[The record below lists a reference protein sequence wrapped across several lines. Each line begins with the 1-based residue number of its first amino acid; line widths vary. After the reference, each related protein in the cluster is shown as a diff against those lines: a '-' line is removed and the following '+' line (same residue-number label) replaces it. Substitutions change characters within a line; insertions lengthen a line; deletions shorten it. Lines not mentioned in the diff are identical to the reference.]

1 MRVTEISAQERE
13 KSVSYICD
21 EIKNVIVNFGDR
33 DPGSEGENKALD
45 YMAGQ
50 LGEMC
55 DKVDRDTF
63 KVAPHAFFGWT
74 YFVAVFMTLAI
85 PVYFLSP
92 VMVFVCI
99 ALSLV
104 PMLFQFVLYAPF
116 LDPLFDKRDSGNVMG
131 TYSPSGEV
139 KRRIIIN
146 GHSDA
151 VYEWHWHY
159 VGGYKM
165 FLSSI
170 ILVIL
175 GVVYM
180 FAIAVTACVMDGP
193 FGMVE
198 ESRIWIGVAG
208 IAFVPFFL
216 AFWLFADT
224 RKVVPG
230 ANDNLTACY
239 MAIAAVKALKDND
252 IRLENTE
259 VVALI
264 TGSEEAG
271 LRGATA
277 FAKQH
282 PDYAREENVETVFI
296 TYETL
301 RELEY
306 LGIYNRDLNGTVKND
321 QAACDIYKKCA
332 ARHGMDLK
340 FGSVFAG
347 ATDAAAFS
355 KAGWRA
361 TSVAAMN
368 PEVEKYYH
376 TRLDNYDNL
385 SPECLSKV
393 FDITLEFIEEFDK
406 NGFASAD
413 MKD

>member
-1 MRVTEISAQERE
+1 
-13 KSVSYICD
+13 
-21 EIKNVIVNFGDR
+21 
-33 DPGSEGENKALD
+33 
-45 YMAGQ
+45 
-50 LGEMC
+50 
-55 DKVDRDTF
+55 
-63 KVAPHAFFGWT
+63 
-74 YFVAVFMTLAI
+74 MTLAV

-104 PMLFQFVLYAPF
+104 PMLLQFVLYAPF

>member
-1 MRVTEISAQERE
+1 MKVTEISAEERE
-13 KSVSYICD
+13 KSVSYIQD
-21 EIKNVIVNFGDR
+21 EIKNVIVEFGDR

-55 DKVDRDTF
+55 DRVDRDTF

-74 YFVAVFMTLAI
+74 YFVAVFMTLAVPI
-85 PVYFLSP
+85 FFLSP

-99 ALSLV
+99 LFSLV
-104 PMLFQFVLYAPF
+104 PMIFQFVLYAPF
-116 LDPLFDKRDSGNVMG
+116 LDPLFDQRDSGNVMG
-131 TYSPSGEV
+131 TYACSGEL
-139 KRRIIIN
+139 KRRIVIN

-170 ILVIL
+170 ILVII

-180 FAIAVTACVMDGP
+180 FAIALAACILSGP
-193 FGMVE
+193 FGVPDAPVL
-198 ESRIWIGVAG
+198 WAGVAG
-208 IAFVPFFL
+208 VAFIPFFL
-216 AFWLFADT
+216 AFWRFADT
-224 RKVVPG
+224 RQVVPG

-277 FAKQH
+277 FVKQH
-282 PDYAREENVETVFI
+282 PDYAREENVETVFL

-306 LGIYNRDLNGTVKND
+306 LGIYDRDLNGTVKND
-321 QAACDIYKKCA
+321 RAACDLYQKCA
-332 ARHGMDLK
+332 ARHGMNLK

-355 KAGWRA
+355 KGGYRA

-385 SPECLSKV
+385 SPECLAKV

-406 NGFASAD
+406 HGFEISE
-413 MKD
+413 KE

>member
-1 MRVTEISAQERE
+1 MKVTEISAAERE
-13 KSVSYICD
+13 KSVSYIQE

-55 DKVDRDTF
+55 ESVERDKF

-74 YFVAVFMTLAI
+74 YFVAVFMTLAVPI
-85 PVYFLSP
+85 FFLSP

-99 ALSLV
+99 LFSLV
-104 PMLFQFVLYAPF
+104 PMIFQFVLYAPF
-116 LDPLFDKRDSGNVMG
+116 LDRLFDQRESGNVMG
-131 TYSPSGEV
+131 TYSCSGEL
-139 KRRIIIN
+139 KRRIVIN

-175 GVVYM
+175 GVAYM
-180 FAIAVTACVMDGP
+180 FAIALAACILDGP
-193 FGMVE
+193 FGVPN
-198 ESRIWIGVAG
+198 SSVLWAGVAG
-208 IAFVPFFL
+208 VVFIPFFL
-216 AFWLFADT
+216 AFWRFADT
-224 RKVVPG
+224 RRVVPG

-239 MAIAAVKALKDND
+239 MAIAAIKALKDND

-277 FAKQH
+277 FVKQH
-282 PDYAREENVETVFI
+282 PDYAREENVETVFL

-301 RELEY
+301 LELQY
-306 LGIYNRDLNGTVKND
+306 LGIYDRDLNGTVKND
-321 QAACDIYKKCA
+321 RAACDLYKKCA

-355 KAGWRA
+355 KGGYRA
-361 TSVAAMN
+361 ASVAAMN

-406 NGFASAD
+406 NGFEGAG
-413 MKD
+413 KE